1 MRRTARLTVSA
12 LLLAVTAGCDS
23 PEPVPWDGDDDAL
36 YGLQCAEEVT
46 ILAGLD
52 ADSAMPFT
60 GAELLELAEGERSS
74 AMVWGAGLDD
84 PFAKVTFGPESG
96 EAKLAVEISYGGGE
110 VRYVK
115 STLEGQGDG
124 FADECHDRLEVDVD
138 VHLSSSGGAF
148 DETFSAPL
156 AATIARIGTI
166 RHTLALDA
174 VGGSLAVEALEPAD
188 AAISPIELELG
199 ITADGLFGGAS
210 SVVEIQEGDFVGATF
225 MSYARWP
232 GAEQSCEFGQAPLEI
247 ASPAAGF
254 SGEDA
259 LKRIS
264 DAGPLEISWGGGETS
279 SLEIELESL
288 GKACASTTDGSIQL
302 ETTAAVIS
310 GDGRWKGSL
319 PMRVLAEAADDGTL
333 GVARLE
339 IEAPY
344 ATQIDAAAFAEH
356 YGLGGVDLT
365 GFDAG
370 ILSFGATFEPD
381 GESIAVEGFFEVLGV
396 ESHDCAPDAN
406 GCSGDEY
413 TSLEVGSWG
422 AL

>member
-1 MRRTARLTVSA
+1 MRRTARLSVSA
-12 LLLAVTAGCDS
+12 LLLAMTAGCDS
-23 PEPVPWDGDDDAL
+23 AEPVPWGEGNEGL
-36 YGLQCAEEVT
+36 YGLECAEEVT
-46 ILAGLD
+46 VLAGLD

-60 GAELLELAEGERSS
+60 GADLLDLAEGEHSS

-84 PFAKVTFGPESG
+84 SFAKVTFGPESG

-110 VRYVK
+110 VRHVK

-124 FADECHDRLEVDVD
+124 FAGECHDRLEVDVD
-138 VHLSSSGGAF
+138 VHLSSSGGAL
-148 DETFSAPL
+148 DESFSAPL
-156 AATIARIGTI
+156 AATIARIGI
-166 RHTLALDA
+166 IHHTLELDA
-174 VGGSLAVEALEPAD
+174 IGGSLAVEAVQPAD
-188 AAISPIELELG
+188 ASISPIELELG

-210 SVVEIQEGDFVGATF
+210 SVVEIQEDDFVGATS

-232 GAEQSCEFGQAPLEI
+232 GAEQSCELGLAPLDL
-247 ASPAAGF
+247 ASAAAGF
-254 SGEDA
+254 SGADA
-259 LKRIS
+259 IERIAK
-264 DAGPLEISWGGGETS
+264 AGPLEISWDGGESS
-279 SLEIELESL
+279 SLEIELESV
-288 GKACASTTDGSIQL
+288 GPACASTTDGSIQL
-302 ETTAAVIS
+302 QTIAAVIS

-319 PMRVLAEAADDGTL
+319 PMRVLAVAADDGTL
-333 GVARLE
+333 AVVRLE

-356 YGLGGVDLT
+356 YGLSDVDLT

-381 GESIAVEGFFEVLGV
+381 GESIAVDGYFEVLGV